1 MEKAT
6 ILVWT
11 FIYTKS
17 DGKSNNLGL
26 YIFISPSL
34 MEKKKQFWFVNL
46 LTLMKKASFGLQ
58 IYLLYLMEEAMFF
71 VCKFTCFQSDGKGN
85 NSEYLTTDLA
95 TDK

>member
-1 MEKAT
+1 MVKAT
-6 ILVWT
+6 IWVCIYLFLPVWWRKKQTVLVCKFT
-11 FIYTKS
+11 YT
-17 DGKSNNLGL
+17 DEKSN
-26 YIFISPSL
+26 
-34 MEKKKQFWFVNL
+34 
-46 LTLMKKASFGLQ
+46 SFGSQ